1 MADFKIQFRL
11 IRQLILSE
19 RLRYAWALSALIAGT
34 LLIYLIP
41 LVPQAVLD
49 VVFNDDPEKASAISR
64 GVIDIIGGIDL
75 VGSELW
81 RPALL
86 IGFLALGAGFCVHLR
101 QRFAARAAQ
110 NIARRM
116 RSDIYD
122 HVQKLPCRTHE
133 SLESGDLLQ
142 RCSSDVDT
150 VSLFLSEQI
159 TMIGRAFAMLLVPL
173 PLMFALDWRMAAIS
187 LILVGPIALFSY
199 TFFNR
204 MRIRFLE
211 KEKAEARLTATVN
224 ENLNGVRVVRSFAR
238 QAFESER
245 FEAHNATHR
254 NRDNDLY
261 RLMARFWSLS
271 DALCFCQQ
279 GLVIGFG
286 LWWLT
291 QGSLEIGTFYF
302 FISVV
307 SI

>member
-1 MADFKIQFRL
+1 MTDFPTQFRL
-11 IRQLILSE
+11 IRQLIFSE
-19 RLRYAWALSALIAGT
+19 RMRYACALTALIAGT

-49 VVFNDDPEKASAISR
+49 VVFNDDPDKASGISR
-64 GVIDIIGGIDL
+64 GVIEFLGGIEE
-75 VGSELW
+75 VGSQLW

-86 IGFLALGAGFCVHLR
+86 IGFLALAAGFCVHLR

-116 RSDIYD
+116 RSGIYD

-133 SLESGDLLQ
+133 TLESGDLLQ

-187 LILVGPIALFSY
+187 LILVVPISVFSY

-204 MRIRFLE
+204 MRTRFLE
-211 KEKAEARLTATVN
+211 KEKAEKDA
-224 ENLNGVRVVRSFAR
+224 E
-238 QAFESER
+238 ER
-245 FEAHNATHR
+245 AA
-254 NRDNDLY
+254 
-261 RLMARFWSLS
+261 
-271 DALCFCQQ
+271 
-279 GLVIGFG
+279 
-286 LWWLT
+286 
-291 QGSLEIGTFYF
+291 
-302 FISVV
+302 
-307 SI
+307 